1 MRSSARVWVRSGRL
15 IGGGRLSCR
24 PPATCPRLSPILKD
38 GPGAEAVARRS
49 SALEKKLFN
58 RHKSHT
64 QKSNFLNLAQEY
76 GIMSGIKPTERVN
89 FDSSSKK
96 VFFKVYSNLLP
107 GGRVESIMGPS
118 STNQI
123 RLTGQAATATKAY
136 H

>member
-1 MRSSARVWVRSGRL
+1 MGRSARAWVRSGRL

-76 GIMSGIKPTERVN
+76 GIMSGIKPTIRVN
-89 FDSSSKK
+89 SSSKK
-96 VFFKVYSNLLP
+96 VLFKVYSNLLP